1 MVGPFAFLRCQ
12 PLMHGV
18 MSRFGKSWG
27 TIVLL
32 AACGLAMLVAIAAI
46 YVSTSTVM
54 DPDPVSKAGR
64 EIATRP
70 AVEPEAFKFR
80 EGIAP
85 LQAAEIN
92 AAVPDSDEPIL
103 PAKPFAI
110 LSQATAGA
118 AQLSAIDC
126 LTAAVY
132 YEAASE
138 TMTGQRAVAQVVLNR
153 MRHPAYPSSVCGV
166 VFQGSQRAT
175 GCQFTFT
182 CDGSLRRRP
191 SASGWLRARSVATAA
206 LSGYVEPAVGHATHY
221 HTTYVVPYW
230 SSSLT
235 KMRTVGSHI
244 FYRWSGSNGTPRAF
258 VNRYANA
265 ELIPAGA
272 AANLSGYL
280 LGSAAL
286 PGGLELAN
294 LPLAAEPEVAAA
306 PAPSSGLKAPLR
318 GELSSAPSSV
328 IAAKGGGI
336 LMPNHKLKDDVAEPR
351 LVDERPRL
359 ID

>member
-1 MVGPFAFLRCQ
+1 MWDSKTLAMAVVLIGGGLAAFQAPANGLLAQAVRSPVNAAFVSFA
-12 PLMHGV
+12 V
-18 MSRFGKSWG
+18 ASA
-27 TIVLL
+27 VLL
-32 AACGLAMLVAIAAI
+32 GAALILRTTPDAAAVRAVPW
-46 YVSTSTVM
+46 YGWLGGVYGAVFVTASAF
-54 DPDPVSKAGR
+54 AGR
-64 EIATRP
+64 R
-70 AVEPEAFKFR
+70 
-80 EGIAP
+80 
-85 LQAAEIN
+85 
-92 AAVPDSDEPIL
+92 
-103 PAKPFAI
+103 
-110 LSQATAGA
+110 
-118 AQLSAIDC
+118 SAIDC

-138 TMTGQRAVAQVVLNR
+138 TITGQRAVAQVVLNR

-166 VFQGSQRAT
+166 VFQGSHRAT

-286 PGGLELAN
+286 PGGLDLAD
-294 LPLAAEPEVAAA
+294 LPLAAEPVIAAA
-306 PAPSSGLKAPLR
+306 SAPSSGLKAPLR
-318 GELSSAPSSV
+318 GELSSAPSSE
-328 IAAKGGGI
+328 IAVKGGGI
-336 LMPNHKLKDDVAEPR
+336 LTRNHKLKGDVAEPR
-351 LVDERPRL
+351 LVDDRPRL
-359 ID
+359 IE

>member
-1 MVGPFAFLRCQ
+1 
-12 PLMHGV
+12 MHGV
-18 MSRFGKSWG
+18 MFRFGKSWG
-27 TIVLL
+27 AAALL
-32 AACGLAMLVAIAAI
+32 AACGFAMLAAVAAI
-46 YVSTSTVM
+46 YASTSPSETM
-54 DPDPVSKAGR
+54 WHAPSNSR
-64 EIATRP
+64 EIAMRTP
-70 AVEPEAFKFR
+70 VEPEAFKFR

-92 AAVPDSDEPIL
+92 AAVPESDEPIL
-103 PAKPFAI
+103 PAKSFAI
-110 LSQATAGA
+110 LSPATAGA
-118 AQLSAIDC
+118 AQLSAVDC
-126 LTAAVY
+126 LTAAIY

-138 TMTGQRAVAQVVLNR
+138 SATGQRAVAQVILNR
-153 MRHPAYPSSVCGV
+153 MRHPAYPNSVCGV
-166 VFQGSQRAT
+166 VFQGSQRTT

-206 LSGYVEPAVGHATHY
+206 LSGYVEPAVGYATHY

-235 KMRTVGSHI
+235 KLRTVGSHI
-244 FYRWSGSNGTPRAF
+244 FYRWSGNNGTPRAF

-280 LGSAAL
+280 LGSSAIPGAL
-286 PGGLELAN
+286 DLASN
-294 LPLAAEPEVAAA
+294 PLAAEPLDSAA
-306 PAPSSGLKAPLR
+306 PPPSSGLKAPFR
-318 GELSSAPSSV
+318 GELSSAPSGV
-328 IAAKGGGI
+328 IAANGGGI
-336 LMPNHKLKDDVAEPR
+336 ALPSHKLKGEVAEPR
-351 LVDERPRL
+351 LVDDRPRL